1 MAEIISGTEISKK
14 VKESLKHE
22 VAGLK
27 EKGIAPGL
35 ATVLVGGDP
44 ASTIYVRNKIKSC
57 DEIGVESLAHHLS
70 EDITQEEILSL
81 LDALNKDPKVN
92 GILVQLPLPGQL
104 VAEEILTRIKP
115 EKDVDGFHPVNVYK
129 LYANKNLKEIEA
141 SGCLL
146 PCTPHGILVML
157 QEAGVDPSG
166 KHAVI
171 VGRSTIVGK
180 PMQLLL
186 MACNAT
192 VTVCHSRTKNI
203 NDVIRQGDIV
213 VAAMGVAKFV
223 KKEMVKNGAVVIDVG
238 MNRGEDGKLCGDVDF
253 ENVKDAA
260 AKITPV
266 PGGVGPMTIA
276 MLMKNTVRAA
286 KVQAGLTA

>member
-14 VKESLKHE
+14 VKESLKE
-22 VAGLK
+22 EAAALK
-27 EKGIAPGL
+27 EKGAAPGL

-44 ASTIYVRNKIKSC
+44 ASAIYVKNKIKSC
-57 DEIGVESLAHHLS
+57 GEVGIESFAHHLDEGVS
-70 EDITQEEILSL
+70 QTDVLSL
-81 LDALNKDPKVN
+81 LDKLNADPKVN
-92 GILVQLPLPGQL
+92 GILVQLPLPKQL
-104 VAEEILTRIKP
+104 AAEEILTRIRP

-157 QEAGVDPSG
+157 QEAGIDPSG

-223 KKEMVKNGAVVIDVG
+223 KKEMVKEGAVVIDVG

-253 ENVKDAA
+253 EAVKDVA

-286 KVQAGLTA
+286 KVQNRCE

>member
-1 MAEIISGTEISKK
+1 MATAQLISGTEISKK
-14 VKESLKHE
+14 VKDGLKHE
-22 VAGLK
+22 VDALK
-27 EKGIAPGL
+27 QKGITPGL
-35 ATVLVGGDP
+35 ATVLIGDNP
-44 ASTIYVRNKIKSC
+44 ASEIYVRNKIKSC
-57 DEIGVESLAHHLS
+57 QEIGVESFPHNLPKTMTQKEVLA
-70 EDITQEEILSL
+70 L
-81 LDALNKDPKVN
+81 LDELNADTKVN
-92 GILVQLPLPGQL
+92 GILVQLPLPEQL
-104 VAEEILTRIKP
+104 GTEELLTRIKP
-115 EKDVDGFHPVNVYK
+115 EKDVDGFHPMNVYK

-157 QEAGVDPSG
+157 QEAGIDPSG

-213 VAAMGVAKFV
+213 VAAMGVARFV
-223 KKEMVKNGAVVIDVG
+223 KKEMVTDGAVVIDVG
-238 MNRGEDGKLCGDVDF
+238 MNRVDGKLCGDVDF
-253 ENVKDAA
+253 DAVKEVAS
-260 AKITPV
+260 KITPV

-286 KVQAGLTA
+286 KVQNKCQ

>member
-1 MAEIISGTEISKK
+1 MATAQLISGTEISKK
-14 VKESLKHE
+14 VKE
-22 VAGLK
+22 GLK
-27 EKGIAPGL
+27 DEVEMLKQKGITPGL
-35 ATVLVGGDP
+35 ATVLIGDNP
-44 ASTIYVRNKIKSC
+44 ASEIYVRNKIKSC
-57 DEIGVESLAHHLS
+57 QETGMESFHKPLPKTVTQKEALA
-70 EDITQEEILSL
+70 L
-81 LDALNKDPKVN
+81 LDELNADKKVN
-92 GILVQLPLPGQL
+92 GILVQLPLPEQL
-104 VAEEILTRIKP
+104 GTEELLTRIKP

-157 QEAGVDPSG
+157 QEAGIDPSG

-203 NDVIRQGDIV
+203 YDVIRQGDIV
-213 VAAMGVAKFV
+213 VAAMGVARFV
-223 KKEMVKNGAVVIDVG
+223 KKEMVMEGAVVIDVG
-238 MNRGEDGKLCGDVDF
+238 MNRVDGKLCGDVDF
-253 ENVKDAA
+253 EAVKEVAS
-260 AKITPV
+260 KITPV

-286 KVQAGLTA
+286 KVQNKIQ